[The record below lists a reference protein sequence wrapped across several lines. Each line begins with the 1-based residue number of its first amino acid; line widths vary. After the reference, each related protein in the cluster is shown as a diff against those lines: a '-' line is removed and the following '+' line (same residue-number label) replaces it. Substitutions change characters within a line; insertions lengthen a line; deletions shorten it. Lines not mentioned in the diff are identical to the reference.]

1 MRFNI
6 SSSKLLEGVGT
17 CVANGLIEPKHQEIL
32 HHRILIEELNGEIKE
47 IENNNSNNNNGN
59 RSLSIIKQERRNTM
73 NELIQLNP
81 LLVYGYNHCKTISKK
96 IYIPIKE
103 NPNFNYMGLLIG
115 PRGKTQ
121 KYLIIFILFY

>member
-1 MRFNI
+1 MT
-6 SSSKLLEGVGT
+6 SSKLLEGVGA
-17 CVANGLIEPKHQEIL
+17 CIANGLIDPKHQEIL
-32 HHRILIEELNGEIKE
+32 NHRILIEEINGEIKE
-47 IENNNSNNNNGN
+47 IENSNNNSNNNNNNNN
-59 RSLSIIKQERRNTM
+59 RSLSIIKQEKRNTM

-81 LLVYGYNHCKTISKK
+81 LVVYGYSQCKTISKK

-121 KYLIIFILFY
+121 KYLIYI